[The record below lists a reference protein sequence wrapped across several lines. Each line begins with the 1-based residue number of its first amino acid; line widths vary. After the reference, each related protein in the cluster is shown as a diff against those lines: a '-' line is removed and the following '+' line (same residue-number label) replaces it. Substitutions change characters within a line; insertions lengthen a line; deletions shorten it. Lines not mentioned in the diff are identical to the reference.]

1 MTRGPRRPR
10 SRGPSTSPGTSPAFT
25 ERSRPPHQAFGRR
38 GAKRGGPTQPW
49 LTEPRSGGDCGPRLD
64 TASQGR
70 GGEAAEDRARGCG
83 PRLPG
88 TWRNAVGTEAR
99 RRPSCPNTERLRVR
113 GARRARQGSSPVC
126 RFRGETPFSRCLWRG
141 GQTHVTRP
149 ELSAHPAGHRVPPTA
164 APPPLTHEASPAV
177 PVRPTPRRNPEG
189 SLGASAP
196 APGHRAL
203 QRPCG
208 HKPRSRRVPTG
219 PTGHASGLVLRG
231 RRAVLPV
238 DTRTR
243 HEAASGRMQ
252 GGPRQRP
259 LPRDTCACATHHD
272 PRGPGPG
279 AGAGAGRRQSTAWC
293 GRDGQPLRSAGA
305 VPG

>member
-1 MTRGPRRPR
+1 M
-10 SRGPSTSPGTSPAFT
+10 GT
-25 ERSRPPHQAFGRR
+25 
-38 GAKRGGPTQPW
+38 K
-49 LTEPRSGGDCGPRLD
+49 
-64 TASQGR
+64 
-70 GGEAAEDRARGCG
+70 
-83 PRLPG
+83 
-88 TWRNAVGTEAR
+88 AR

-231 RRAVLPV
+231 RRAVLPWTPGRA
-238 DTRTR
+238 TRQPPGGCRAARGSALSPGTPAHVPPTMT
-243 HEAASGRMQ
+243 HEGRGQEPGPAQASGKA
-252 GGPRQRP
+252 P
-259 LPRDTCACATHHD
+259 LGVVR
-272 PRGPGPG
+272 
-279 AGAGAGRRQSTAWC
+279 TANHC
-293 GRDGQPLRSAGA
+293 GQPGA

>member
-1 MTRGPRRPR
+1 MTADLAWTQRARAGEGRRPR
-10 SRGPSTSPGTSPAFT
+10 TGPEAAGPVSPGHGETLWEPKRDGARAAQTPSASGSEAPA
-25 ERSRPPHQAFGRR
+25 ERGR
-38 GAKRGGPTQPW
+38 A
-49 LTEPRSGGDCGPRLD
+49 PRLSVGSEGKRLS
-64 TASQGR
+64 AGAC
-70 GGEAAEDRARGCG
+70 GE
-83 PRLPG
+83 
-88 TWRNAVGTEAR
+88 VG
-99 RRPSCPNTERLRVR
+99 
-113 GARRARQGSSPVC
+113 
-126 RFRGETPFSRCLWRG
+126 
-141 GQTHVTRP
+141 THVTRP

-208 HKPRSRRVPTG
+208 HKPRSRPVPTG

-259 LPRDTCACATHHD
+259 LPRDTCARATHHD

-293 GRDGQPLRSAGA
+293 GQDSQPLRSAGA

>member
-1 MTRGPRRPR
+1 MTRGPRSPR

-49 LTEPRSGGDCGPRLD
+49 LTEPGSGGDCGPRLD

-83 PRLPG
+83 PSLPR
-88 TWRNAVGTEAR
+88 TWRNAVGTKAR
-99 RRPSCPNTERLRVR
+99 RRPSCPNTERGRAPRLSVGSEGKRLSA
-113 GARRARQGSSPVC
+113 GAC
-126 RFRGETPFSRCLWRG
+126 GEVG
-141 GQTHVTRP
+141 THVTRP

-196 APGHRAL
+196 APGHGAL

-208 HKPRSRRVPTG
+208 HKPRSRPVPTG

-293 GRDGQPLRSAGA
+293 GQDGQPLRSAGA